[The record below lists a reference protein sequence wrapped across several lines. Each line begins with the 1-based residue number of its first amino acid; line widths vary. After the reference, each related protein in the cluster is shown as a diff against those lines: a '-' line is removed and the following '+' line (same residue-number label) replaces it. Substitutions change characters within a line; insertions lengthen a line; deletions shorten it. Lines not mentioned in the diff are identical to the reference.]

1 MKNPKY
7 KIGNKVRFFCK
18 YKNEKVIGEIT
29 NIRQAKYNWDYSIRY
44 YIYVDLSYEQWV
56 NEEDILDLI
65 KK

>member
-1 MKNPKY
+1 VKNPKY

>member
-1 MKNPKY
+1 MIAPKY
-7 KIGNKVRFFCK
+7 RIGDRVRFFCK

-44 YIYVDLSYEQWV
+44 HIFVDLLYVQWV
-56 NEEDILDLI
+56 NETDILDLI

>member
-1 MKNPKY
+1 VKNPKY
-7 KIGNKVRFFCK
+7 KIGNKVKFYCR
-18 YKNEKVIGEIT
+18 YKNEQVVGEIT

-44 YIYVDLSYEQWV
+44 YIYVDLAYEQWV